1 MLSGITYS
9 HNDSA
14 DNGSYNE
21 NITIEHDDQ
30 TLYLKPLGMSMMG
43 RGGRQEGKL
52 SREGGAE
59 LYWELFIEPLQ
70 RG

>member
-9 HNDSA
+9 YDDGA

-21 NITIEHDDQ
+21 SLSVEHDDQ

-52 SREGGAE
+52 SLEGGAE
-59 LYWELFIEPLQ
+59 LY
-70 RG
+70 